1 MPMSFTWTLLRAG
14 WADCYVEDAS
24 GKAKAHISYVTRAPE
39 EFLEAVSRLV
49 LGAAEQRVQFE
60 AEPNAFR
67 WIFNQH
73 QGQVNIRLFE
83 VPDDTLPDTAGT
95 PLWTSR
101 QPTSTLA
108 RAVLRAFD
116 QVEEEH
122 GEDGYFERWRSPFPR
137 RELDALR
144 VAWQSTR
151 PTPEAK
157 TDRPHN

>member
-1 MPMSFTWTLLRAG
+1 MSFTWTLLRAG
-14 WADCYVEDAS
+14 WADCYVEDSS
-24 GKAKAHISYVTRAPE
+24 GKAKAHISYITRAPE
-39 EFLEAVSRLV
+39 EFLEAVTRLV

-73 QGQVNIRLFE
+73 QDHVDIRLFE

-95 PLWTSR
+95 TLWTSR

-108 RAVLRAFD
+108 RAVIRAFD

-122 GEDGYFERWRSPFPR
+122 GEDGYLERWRSPFPGH
-137 RELDALR
+137 ELDALR
-144 VAWQSTR
+144 AAWRSTQAA
-151 PTPEAK
+151 PELK
-157 TDRPHN
+157 INGPND